1 MRRIKPLLGLALIA
15 LLLSGASC
23 ALSPKKALAPCHES
37 DGAAAYNP
45 DGTVKQGWIALTE
58 ACVDRLMA
66 DVQAC
71 LDAAK

>member
-1 MRRIKPLLGLALIA
+1 MRRIKPLLGLALLA

-23 ALSPKKALAPCHES
+23 ALSTKKALAPCHES

-45 DGTVKQGWIALTE
+45 DGTVRQGWIALTE

-66 DVQAC
+66 DVHAC